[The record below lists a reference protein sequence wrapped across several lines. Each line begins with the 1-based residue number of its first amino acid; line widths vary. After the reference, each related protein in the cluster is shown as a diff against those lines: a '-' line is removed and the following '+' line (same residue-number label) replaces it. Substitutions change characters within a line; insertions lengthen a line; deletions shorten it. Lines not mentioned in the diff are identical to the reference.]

1 MICGGRNTPGGDKM
15 TLTDTEET
23 QFDKLIRPIAL
34 DQKALRMKK
43 YIQHGKVTTY
53 SHSLRVAKTAF
64 ALNRSL
70 HAGCDE
76 RRLVRAA
83 FLHDYFLYDW
93 HTHGDKLHGYHHP
106 EIAAENA
113 ARDFGLDQEGAEHNP
128 DAYVAAYFVPCAGF
142 QRSLDCD
149 DRGQALRG
157 RRNIGA
163 LKMYKITEGYL
174 PFLSG
179 RTYYRIVEPQQGAD
193 PTKAP
198 IILLHGGPGSRTMD
212 AQSFRMIRSGAENRT
227 LTDSRSSGRWIHG
240 CGS

>member
-1 MICGGRNTPGGDKM
+1 MTLGDKM

-113 ARDFGLDQEGAEHNP
+113 ARDFGLDQKEQSIIRTHMWP
-128 DAYVAAYFVPCAGF
+128 LTLFHVPA
-142 QRSLDCD
+142 
-149 DRGQALRG
+149 
-157 RRNIGA
+157 
-163 LKMYKITEGYL
+163 K
-174 PFLSG
+174 
-179 RTYYRIVEPQQGAD
+179 
-193 PTKAP
+193 
-198 IILLHGGPGSRTMD
+198 PG
-212 AQSFRMIRSGAENRT
+212 
-227 LTDSRSSGRWIHG
+227 L
-240 CGS
+240 

>member
-64 ALNRSL
+64 ALNRLL

-113 ARDFGLDQEGAEHNP
+113 ARDFGLDQKEQSIIRTHMWPLTLFHVPASREAWIVTIADKLCGAEE
-128 DAYVAAYFVPCAGF
+128 
-142 QRSLDCD
+142 
-149 DRGQALRG
+149 
-157 RRNIGA
+157 I
-163 LKMYKITEGYL
+163 
-174 PFLSG
+174 
-179 RTYYRIVEPQQGAD
+179 
-193 PTKAP
+193 
-198 IILLHGGPGSRTMD
+198 
-212 AQSFRMIRSGAENRT
+212 
-227 LTDSRSSGRWIHG
+227 
-240 CGS
+240 

>member
-113 ARDFGLDQEGAEHNP
+113 ARDFGLDQKEQSIIRTHMWPLTLFHVPTSREAWIVTIADKLCGAGE
-128 DAYVAAYFVPCAGF
+128 
-142 QRSLDCD
+142 
-149 DRGQALRG
+149 
-157 RRNIGA
+157 I
-163 LKMYKITEGYL
+163 
-174 PFLSG
+174 
-179 RTYYRIVEPQQGAD
+179 
-193 PTKAP
+193 
-198 IILLHGGPGSRTMD
+198 
-212 AQSFRMIRSGAENRT
+212 
-227 LTDSRSSGRWIHG
+227 
-240 CGS
+240 

>member
-1 MICGGRNTPGGDKM
+1 M

-93 HTHGDKLHGYHHP
+93 HTQSIIRTHMWPLTLFHVPASREAWIVTIADKLCGAG
-106 EIAAENA
+106 EI
-113 ARDFGLDQEGAEHNP
+113 
-128 DAYVAAYFVPCAGF
+128 
-142 QRSLDCD
+142 
-149 DRGQALRG
+149 
-157 RRNIGA
+157 
-163 LKMYKITEGYL
+163 
-174 PFLSG
+174 
-179 RTYYRIVEPQQGAD
+179 
-193 PTKAP
+193 
-198 IILLHGGPGSRTMD
+198 
-212 AQSFRMIRSGAENRT
+212 
-227 LTDSRSSGRWIHG
+227 
-240 CGS
+240 